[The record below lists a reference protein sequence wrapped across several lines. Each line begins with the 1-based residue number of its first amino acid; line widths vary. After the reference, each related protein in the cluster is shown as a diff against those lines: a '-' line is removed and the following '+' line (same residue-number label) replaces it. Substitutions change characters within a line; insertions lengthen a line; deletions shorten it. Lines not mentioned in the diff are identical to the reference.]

1 LPFAASGQTPARRPL
16 VGFLS
21 AVSRERS
28 AKMFGAFEQGMGEL
42 GFVAGRDVEIAY
54 RFAEGYLDRL
64 PQLAHEIVEL
74 KPNVVL
80 AAATPA
86 VVAVRNWTSTIPI
99 VCPLLADALHL
110 GLISSMAHPAGNVTG
125 VAFRAEGLVGKQVEL
140 ALQIIPAATRIGF
153 LVNVAGTVVI
163 DRAEIQGVARKLGV
177 ELIPAEVRG
186 PADLKSAF
194 DTLGSAGVQAVVVQV
209 DGLFYNERQ
218 LIAEIAAKSRLPT
231 VYGFRDHVD
240 AGGLISYGVNLAAC
254 FHRSALYVVNLMKGA
269 RPGDLPVEFPTKL
282 ELVINV
288 RAAQALGLNFPPTL
302 LALAD
307 EVIE

>member
-1 LPFAASGQTPARRPL
+1 MVRSGRGR
-16 VGFLS
+16 
-21 AVSRERS
+21 
-28 AKMFGAFEQGMGEL
+28 GEL

-64 PQLAHEIVEL
+64 PQLAHETVEL

-80 AAATPA
+80 AAVTPA
-86 VVAVRNWTSTIPI
+86 VVAVRNWTSAIPI

-194 DTLGSAGVQAVVVQV
+194 DTLGSAGV
-209 DGLFYNERQ
+209 
-218 LIAEIAAKSRLPT
+218 
-231 VYGFRDHVD
+231 
-240 AGGLISYGVNLAAC
+240 
-254 FHRSALYVVNLMKGA
+254 
-269 RPGDLPVEFPTKL
+269 
-282 ELVINV
+282 
-288 RAAQALGLNFPPTL
+288 
-302 LALAD
+302 
-307 EVIE
+307 